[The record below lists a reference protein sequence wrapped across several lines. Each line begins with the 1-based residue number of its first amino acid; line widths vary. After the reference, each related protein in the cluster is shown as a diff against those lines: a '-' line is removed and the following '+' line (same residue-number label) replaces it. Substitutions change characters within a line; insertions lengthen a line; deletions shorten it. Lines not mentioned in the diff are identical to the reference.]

1 MDAFER
7 LRGVLARANAVGV
20 GCHYWS
26 LPEYGVPT
34 EQVVELGLARPI
46 NTRIPTCEDHGCHL
60 LATCRHRATF
70 ADAQPGRAGRKFRL
84 APEGVR
90 AAESTAGLADR
101 LCEAPLARRVL
112 EAVSVAGALSPLALY
127 WWLLEPELEELA
139 ETGERPAARLSRPAL
154 RLYLDLLIAA
164 GWLREDPAEG
174 TVRSA

>member
-7 LRGVLARANAVGV
+7 LRRVLERANAVGV

-84 APEGVR
+84 TPEGVR
-90 AAESTAGLADR
+90 AAESTRELADR
-101 LCEAPLARRVL
+101 LCEVPLARRIL
-112 EAVSVAGALSPLALY
+112 EAVSVAGALSPFALY
-127 WWLLEPELEELA
+127 WRLLEPELDELA
-139 ETGERPAARLSRPAL
+139 ETSQRPAARLSRPAL

-164 GWLREDPAEG
+164 GSLREDPAEG